1 MPFFLNPFAFTGLA
15 AIPILI
21 GIYYLRNRF
30 KRRVVSSLMLWDG
43 IIKSNEGGQKKD
55 RLQLPW
61 MFFLELF
68 GLVALAF
75 AATQPFVKTSSSR
88 IPATIVLDDSYS
100 MLATP
105 TGNSNRSGADDQT
118 GVSDLGKSVRDRV
131 IESLM
136 EMSKSNTYEF
146 DLILAGQSPRR
157 LGEKNITDS
166 AALTAA
172 LDEWTCEQSS
182 SNLFEAVE
190 VVKKIHGPEHRILVC
205 TDQAPADKAIV
216 ESDSRLRWISFG
228 KPMDNTAIT
237 FASRKQVLSD
247 TGAGEKLLVRIESF
261 SEDPTQPTKRRV
273 NSSIKIIDA
282 ENNRT
287 VVESPFQL
295 TADTKKEIILEL
307 PESVAKRDL
316 RLEIDADTVTAD
328 NQLFLLAE
336 EPIEIDVYLNLD
348 DVFFEKIWKD
358 ALQVI
363 PNVKINEASPSVCD
377 IVITDTEFVLQPE
390 QWHIFC
396 PPQKAPV
403 AFAGPYAV
411 SAEHPLVKGL
421 PIRGAIWAA
430 DADKREI
437 TQSNLAPKPNAPS
450 ASPKSLVPDSNPKNK
465 KANGANADSGKSKPN
480 RKGSNRIDPPS
491 DQDAAEP
498 EIPKNESG
506 ENNSDT
512 SPDMPS
518 NSRIRSVIRA
528 GQTGLIIDHQLSQ
541 LRRRIELNLQPK
553 YSTVS
558 SSQPTWIVLIV
569 NLIEWR
575 KKYAHGPEFV
585 NTWQN
590 TQSARFPLDTE
601 TISLTGPDQS
611 TKVIPVINGLAQIEM
626 IQGGLWNAKIESSR
640 SNPEPEKSSKEEN
653 SEIKSDE
660 ENKVNSQTNSE
671 TEQQTTEWKWSFY
684 PLSARESNLQK
695 AETTTIDNW
704 RELDVNYR
712 SIYQPAAWL
721 LGLLAFGLFITAF
734 VFQHQAK

>member
-61 MFFLELF
+61 MFFLELI
-68 GLVALAF
+68 GLLALAF
-75 AATQPFVKTSSSR
+75 AATQPFVKTNSSR
-88 IPATIVLDDSYS
+88 IPATIVLDDSFS

-105 TGNSNRSGADDQT
+105 TENANRSGADDQN
-118 GVSDLGKSVRDRV
+118 GVTDLGKSVRDQV

-136 EMSKSNTYEF
+136 EMSKSNAYEF
-146 DLILAGQSPRR
+146 DIILAGQAPRR
-157 LGEKNITDS
+157 LGEENIIDS

-205 TDQAPADKAIV
+205 TDQPPADKAAV

-247 TGAGEKLLVRIESF
+247 TGVGEKLLVRIENF
-261 SEDPTQPTKRRV
+261 SDDPTQSTKRKV

-282 ENNRT
+282 EKDQT

-295 TADTKKEIILEL
+295 TADSKKEIILEL
-307 PESVAKRDL
+307 PKSVAKRDL
-316 RLEIDADTVTAD
+316 RLEIDDDTVNAD

-348 DVFFEKIWKD
+348 DIAFEKIWKD

-390 QWHIFC
+390 QWHIYC

-411 SAEHPLVKGL
+411 SAEHPLVNGL

-430 DADKREI
+430 AADQRET
-437 TQSNLAPKPNAPS
+437 TQYNLAPKPNAPAAGPES
-450 ASPKSLVPDSNPKNK
+450 VAPDSNPKNEK
-465 KANGANADSGKSKPN
+465 TNGANADSEKSKPS
-480 RKGSNRIDPPS
+480 RQGSNRIDPS
-491 DQDAAEP
+491 SEQDAAEP
-498 EIPKNESG
+498 GPGKNES
-506 ENNSDT
+506 EEKDSDA
-512 SPDMPS
+512 SQDMPY
-518 NSRIRSVIRA
+518 NTRIRSVIRT
-528 GQTGLIIDHQLSQ
+528 GQTDLIIDHQLSQ
-541 LRRRIELNLQPK
+541 LRRRIQLNLQPK

-558 SSQPTWIVLIV
+558 SSQPTWIVLVV

-575 KKYAHGPEFV
+575 KKYSHGPEFV
-585 NTWQN
+585 NTWQS

-601 TISLTGPDQS
+601 TISLTGPDQN
-611 TKVIPVINGLAQIEM
+611 TKIIPVINGLAQVEM
-626 IQGGLWNAKIESSR
+626 MQGGIWSAKIASSR
-640 SNPEPEKSSKEEN
+640 STPEPETSSKEEN
-653 SEIKSDE
+653 SKIKSDE
-660 ENKVNSQTNSE
+660 ENKVTSQTNPE
-671 TEQQTTEWKWSFY
+671 TEQRRTEWKWSFY

-704 RELDVNYR
+704 RDLDVNYR

-734 VFQHQAK
+734 VFQHQSK